1 MSPHFDKVWPSAQF
15 GFSDHDHRN
24 HDHRHH
30 RLQVGQAIVA
40 EGTTLGPWGKLGRKA
55 SRCEDDVSKKHF
67 QQLSWQLMLSYFCN
81 FIKFQLVASF
91 VSLFLGVGG
100 WVREKLIYLLLCKR
114 QWAGHGQVGGT

>member
-55 SRCEDDVSKKHF
+55 SRCDGDFSTTRLSSHAFILLQFYKVQTGEES
-67 QQLSWQLMLSYFCN
+67 QQ
-81 FIKFQLVASF
+81 V
-91 VSLFLGVGG
+91 
-100 WVREKLIYLLLCKR
+100 
-114 QWAGHGQVGGT
+114 

>member
-1 MSPHFDKVWPSAQF
+1 MVIFQQL
-15 GFSDHDHRN
+15 GC
-24 HDHRHH
+24 
-30 RLQVGQAIVA
+30 QV
-40 EGTTLGPWGKLGRKA
+40 TLSYFYNFIKFKLGRKA